1 MISAVILAA
10 GMSTRMGG
18 PNKLLLPYRDTTL
31 IGNMVD
37 QVTRAR
43 VGETLVV
50 VGHQA
55 ELVREA
61 LAGKPVRF
69 VDNPGFAEGQG
80 GSVQAGVRAVAP
92 DATGIM
98 ICLTDLP
105 LVETADLNRLIDGF
119 EEALARGRTVAVPVY
134 RGERGN
140 PVLIAASYREEVLAT
155 RGPVAGCKG
164 IVKRYPERVQS
175 VEMPNDHVLR
185 DIDTMDD
192 YRRLVAAA
200 PAAERRAGGR

>member
-18 PNKLLLPYRDTTL
+18 PNKLLLAYRGTSL
-31 IGNMVD
+31 IANTVD

-55 ELVREA
+55 HLVREA
-61 LAGKPVRF
+61 LAGKAVRF

-80 GSVQAGVRAVAP
+80 SSVQAGVRAVSPA
-92 DATGIM
+92 ATGIM

-105 LVETADLNRLIDGF
+105 QVETADLNRLIDGF
-119 EEALARGRTVAVPVY
+119 ETALAQGRNVAVPVFQ
-134 RGERGN
+134 GERGN
-140 PVLIAASYREEVLAT
+140 PVLIAAGYREEMLAT

-164 IVKRYPERVQS
+164 IVKRCPERVQS

-192 YRRLVAAA
+192 YRRLVGHSPSAAL
-200 PAAERRAGGR
+200 

>member
-18 PNKLLLPYRDTTL
+18 PNKLLLPFRGTTL
-31 IGNMVD
+31 IGSTVD
-37 QVTRAR
+37 QVTAAR

-55 ELVREA
+55 GRVREA

-69 VDNPGFAEGQG
+69 VDNPAFAEGQG
-80 GSVQAGVRAVAP
+80 SSVQAGVRAVSA
-92 DATGIM
+92 DATGIL

-105 LVETADLNRLIDGF
+105 LVESADLDRLIAGF
-119 EEALARGRTVAVPVY
+119 EAALASGRDVAVPIY

-140 PVLIAASYREEVLAT
+140 PVLIAAGYRQEVLAT

-192 YRRLVAAA
+192 YRRLTALA
-200 PAAERRAGGR
+200 PAAAG